1 MGAVVWIAEHDRT
14 QSKNVTTPLD
24 NADRNNKILL
34 FKKKRERKKRARR
47 RLTERTTIAV
57 LFSSPD
63 EFI

>member
-34 FKKKRERKKRARR
+34 FKKKREEKKGATSFDRENNNRC
-47 RLTERTTIAV
+47 V
-57 LFSSPD
+57 V
-63 EFI
+63 FIT